1 MHSASCWQQDYER
14 LEQELET
21 GEYQR
26 LLWRLQRVSPFLG
39 GFDTWADVV
48 AFMRRGT
55 SDDPQK
61 DKVLRP
67 ILRAHEQN
75 GDHRWRT
82 ILLVM
87 FWPGL
92 QSIFWQKARWDSD
105 PHERWQRVV
114 WSFLEVV
121 CRLDIR
127 RRRRRLVQKLI
138 NDTVNRLY
146 RQYKRDWNQAALA
159 PSMDP
164 GLLETLAGGV
174 EHIDFAIFE
183 ERDAQEAE
191 IARLRAHM
199 EGGRIGEADFLL
211 LVGTRVYGQA
221 LADYVREHDLDY
233 EAAKKRRQ
241 RAEATIRR
249 HERSHRK

>member
-1 MHSASCWQQDYER
+1 MQSASRWQQDYEH
-14 LEQELET
+14 LERELSKS
-21 GEYQR
+21 EYVR
-26 LLWRLQRVSPFLG
+26 LLWRLQRVAPFLDR
-39 GFDTWADVV
+39 FDTWADVI
-48 AFMRRGT
+48 AFMRAGT
-55 SDDPQK
+55 SDDPRK

-67 ILRAHEQN
+67 ILRTHAQN
-75 GDHRWRT
+75 SDHRCRT
-82 ILLVM
+82 ILLVI

-92 QSIFWQKARWDSD
+92 QSIFWQKAGWDPD
-105 PHERWQRVV
+105 HHERLQRVV
-114 WSFLEVV
+114 WTFLEVV
-121 CRLDIR
+121 CRLDLR
-127 RRRRRLVQKLI
+127 RRPRRLVQKLI

-164 GLLETLAGGV
+164 GLLEALAGGV

-183 ERDAQEAE
+183 ERDVQEAE

-241 RAEATIRR
+241 RAEATICR
-249 HERSHRK
+249 HERIHRK